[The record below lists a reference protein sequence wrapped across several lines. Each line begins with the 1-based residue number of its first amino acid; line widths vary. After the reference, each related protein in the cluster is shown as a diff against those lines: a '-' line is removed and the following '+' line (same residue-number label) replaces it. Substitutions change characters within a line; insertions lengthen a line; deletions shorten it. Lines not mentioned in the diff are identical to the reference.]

1 MSDEER
7 SIQNQQGDAAAKI
20 IGNTDF
26 RLADA
31 RKCWLSDGET
41 TIAGVYGPGTSIEI
55 SAEWTQPLE
64 DLTPGSAM
72 RTASAVGQAVTGATM
87 IKAFNTRQIWQ
98 GNSPTQFNLELMLYA
113 LQDPEV
119 EVMQPLRGL
128 EYFIAP
134 DVDMF
139 WGIGQ
144 ISRAL
149 QLNIGRRVIY
159 QYLVLNS
166 VSVPFDKE
174 MDSQGRFVRC
184 TVNLSL
190 STMTMV
196 TKDMLKKGY
205 GTKSDFQYQ
214 FKN

>member
-1 MSDEER
+1 
-7 SIQNQQGDAAAKI
+7 
-20 IGNTDF
+20 
-26 RLADA
+26 
-31 RKCWLSDGET
+31 
-41 TIAGVYGPGTSIEI
+41 
-55 SAEWTQPLE
+55 
-64 DLTPGSAM
+64 M
-72 RTASAVGQAVTGATM
+72 RTAGAVGQAVTGATM
-87 IKAFNTRQIWQ
+87 IKAFNTRQIWT

-119 EVMQPLRGL
+119 EVMQPLRAL